1 MPRGSRERSIKLQSS
16 QNSFIR
22 WVLDSALIG
31 RMVERG
37 DGIVTMDGG
46 YVMIKV
52 CCVIEG
58 WGMEVMEGRL
68 SGCYL

>member
-1 MPRGSRERSIKLQSS
+1 MLTKLPHSLTHCVS
-16 QNSFIR
+16 
-22 WVLDSALIG
+22 DAGLIG